1 LYLFSTIKE
10 NSNGFTWLMMTSFL
24 SACKEFWGV
33 WINKNWIAYFRLRW
47 AEFKK

>member
-1 LYLFSTIKE
+1 LFPTVKE
-10 NSNGFTWLMMTSFL
+10 KLERIQLADEDKFL

-33 WINKNWIAYFRLRW
+33 WINKNWISYFRLGC